1 MLHRVLHQNSGIAGL
16 GILAIL
22 LCALSASAEDAAKV
36 VYRLEK
42 NPPYGTYTPE
52 SGGWYGHKRPV
63 LRDDEAAKILTRYYE
78 AKGLTVGKLREHK
91 DFFQTEV
98 YRGDTCVDRVII
110 HKATGRIRS
119 LY

>member
-1 MLHRVLHQNSGIAGL
+1 MAM
-16 GILAIL
+16 L
-22 LCALSASAEDAAKV
+22 LCALPASAEDAAKV

-52 SGGWYGHKRPV
+52 SGGWYGHKRPI
-63 LRDDEAAKILTRYYE
+63 LNDEEAAKILSRYYE
-78 AKGLTVGKLREHK
+78 TRGLKVGNKLREHK
-91 DFFQTEV
+91 DFFQAEV